1 MRFSIIIPYRNRA
14 AWLSRTLESV
24 ANQELQDFELL
35 LVDNGSTDNSSSM
48 CRDFATMHADSEF
61 KVRLL
66 EEPREGASRARN
78 LGLREATARYIFFFD
93 SDDEISPT
101 FLSEADALLRR
112 KPDLQMICARTTL
125 SWPDGTKE
133 GRKVPQSSSPRDQ
146 ILCSMLTTQGMIIER
161 ELLQSIGGWNEELP
175 KWNDWELGLRLLMQ
189 KPRIEWLE
197 KGTYHLIHQHS
208 ESLTGLSWAATY
220 ESLRPALEAVRKLAK
235 TSKSLQRAL
244 ACREAVIAAELSI
257 AGRKDEADALLE
269 EAQTLCS
276 SIAWCYVYRRMG
288 GRGTWRLFR
297 FFYK

>member
-24 ANQELQDFELL
+24 SNQKFRDFELL
-35 LVDNGSTDNSSSM
+35 LVDNGSTDNSASM

-66 EEPREGASRARN
+66 EEPREGASVARN
-78 LGLREATARYIFFFD
+78 LGLREASSRYVFFFD

-101 FLSEADALLRR
+101 FLVEADNLLKR
-112 KPDLQMICARTTL
+112 KPDLQLICARTTL
-125 SWPDGTKE
+125 CWPDGTKE
-133 GRKVPQSSSPRDQ
+133 ARKVPQNSNPRDQ
-146 ILCSMLTTQGMIIER
+146 ILCSMLTTQGMVIER
-161 ELLQSIGGWNEELP
+161 ELMQSIGGWNEELP

-189 KPRIEWLE
+189 KPRLEWLE
-197 KGTYHLIHQHS
+197 NGPYHHIHQHS

-220 ESLRPALEAVRKLAK
+220 ESLRPALNAVRQLAEE
-235 TSKSLQRAL
+235 SQSLKNAL

-257 AGRKDEADALLE
+257 AGRKQEADALLA

-276 SIAWCYVYRRMG
+276 SIAWCYAYRRIG

-297 FFYK
+297 FLYK